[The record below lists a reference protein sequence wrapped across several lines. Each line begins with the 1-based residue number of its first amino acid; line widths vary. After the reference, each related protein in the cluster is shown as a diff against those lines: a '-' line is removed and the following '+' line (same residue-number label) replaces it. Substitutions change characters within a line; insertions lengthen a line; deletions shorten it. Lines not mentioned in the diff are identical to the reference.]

1 MTHIR
6 LRLVIAAS
14 QPLLT
19 QNQNAREFLPG
30 VIRRLHT
37 WHSTRRFRR
46 PTAMSS
52 NHTRTPLPLTS
63 TQCLIVICRGARHTH
78 RHPSG
83 ILTHVLCL
91 MLASIRG

>member
-30 VIRRLHT
+30 VIRRLRT

-52 NHTRTPLPLTS
+52 DCTRTPLPPTS
-63 TQCLIVICRGARHTH
+63 TPCLIVI
-78 RHPSG
+78 
-83 ILTHVLCL
+83 
-91 MLASIRG
+91 LASIRG